1 MTNLEKL
8 IQVLGETFPGT
19 KFDEK
24 EIEDYMSDCTFLNC
38 NECKFQHECDDN
50 PKYGFWN
57 QRYVLRDL
65 KPEPDAD
72 ITTGYVVMVD
82 DEGTEIPY
90 SGCIH
95 PTWKHAEEEVDQ
107 AEYHGWMTSIRAV
120 KFRFTSKGGEWKN
133 A

>member
-19 KFDEK
+19 KFVEK
-24 EIEDYMSDCTFLNC
+24 EIIEGLASCRWIACYNHSGVCEKCPTED
-38 NECKFQHECDDN
+38 
-50 PKYGFWN
+50 FWH

-72 ITTGYVVMVD
+72 ITTGYVVFVD

-95 PTWKHAEEEVDQ
+95 PTYSHAMDEMDQ
-107 AEYHGWMTSIRAV
+107 AEYHGWITSIQAV
-120 KFRFTSKGGEWKN
+120 KFRFVSKGGGKN

>member
-8 IQVLGETFPGT
+8 FQVLGETFPGI
-19 KFDEK
+19 KFVESEVKNDLGCCGWLACRNKEGFCDVC
-24 EIEDYMSDCTFLNC
+24 EIEN
-38 NECKFQHECDDN
+38 
-50 PKYGFWN
+50 FWYD
-57 QRYVLRDL
+57 RYTSKDM

-95 PTWKHAEEEVDQ
+95 PTWKHAEEEIDQ
-107 AEYHGWMTSIRAV
+107 AEYHGWITSIRSV
-120 KFRFTSKGGEWKN
+120 KFRFTSKGGGKN

>member
-8 IQVLGETFPGT
+8 MEVLKKTFPGT
-19 KFDEK
+19 GFVED
-24 EIEDYMSDCTFLNC
+24 EIETVVRRCQFIDCKQCKMSR
-38 NECKFQHECDDN
+38 QCDIG
-50 PKYGFWN
+50 PGYSFWESE
-57 QRYVLRDL
+57 YEVHDL
-65 KPEPDAD
+65 KPEPDAE

-95 PTWKHAEEEVDQ
+95 PTFRHAEDEAEN
-107 AEYHGWMTSIRAV
+107 AEYHGWTTSIRAV
-120 KFRFTSKGGEWKN
+120 KFRFTSKGGGKN